1 MKREDV
7 KGIVPDITEEQLQ
20 QIMDLHS
27 GDIGSHKQSIDTL
40 TAERDAARE
49 QLADANKKL
58 EGYDPRVENQSHPGP
73 AAGGAADRRA
83 ESQPCRRQRGSG
95 PQVQQ
100 RERKKGVFGRPD
112 RQEADPAGRRHAAG
126 L

>member
-27 GDIGSHKQSIDTL
+27 GDIGSHKQSIATL

-58 EGYDPRVENQSHPGP
+58 EGYDPEWKTKATQ
-73 AAGGAADRRA
+73 A
-83 ESQPCRRQRGSG
+83 
-95 PQVQQ
+95 QQ
-100 RERKKGVFGRPD
+100 
-112 RQEADPAGRRHAAG
+112 
-126 L
+126 